1 MTNTDL
7 HTITTKTARGH
18 EIPDKTLIGL
28 RLGMFPATVT
38 VEVKLP
44 GQQRPR
50 TYLNLPIKDGVVT
63 LPFKLLFLSYA
74 REDQKAV
81 TDIGNRL
88 YQDGFLTW
96 LDRKDLRPGD
106 LWKTRI
112 KRGMDSA
119 DYVLIFL
126 SKASASKT
134 GYVQAEMKYAFEQYK
149 LRPDE
154 QRYIIPI
161 LLEDF
166 TPPDRFEDFT
176 WLRWWEDD
184 AYERLKSAFED

>member
-18 EIPDKTLIGL
+18 DLPDKFFLTL

-38 VEVKLP
+38 VDIKLP
-44 GQQRPR
+44 GQQKAK
-50 TYLNLPIKDGVVT
+50 TYLNLPIKEGVLN
-63 LPFKLLFLSYA
+63 LPVKLLFLSYA
-74 REDQKAV
+74 REDRKTV
-81 TDIGNRL
+81 EDIGNRL

-96 LDRKDLRPGD
+96 FDRKDLRPGD

-126 SKASASKT
+126 SKASATKT

-166 TPPDRFEDFT
+166 TPPDRFEDFD

>member
-1 MTNTDL
+1 MTDL
-7 HTITTKTARGH
+7 HTITSKTARGH
-18 EIPDKTLIGL
+18 EFPDKTLVVL
-28 RLGMFPATVT
+28 RLGLFPDTVT
-38 VEVKLP
+38 VDIKLP
-44 GQQRPR
+44 GQQKTR
-50 TYLNLPIKDGVVT
+50 TYLNLPIKEGSVT
-63 LPFKLLFLSYA
+63 LPVKLVFLSYA

-81 TDIGNRL
+81 EAIGKRL

-96 LDRKDLRPGD
+96 FDRKDIRPGD
-106 LWKTRI
+106 LWKDRI

-126 SKASASKT
+126 SKASATKT

-149 LRPDE
+149 LRPDG

-166 TPPDRFEDFT
+166 TPPDRFEDFD

-184 AYERLKSAFED
+184 AYERLKTAFED

>member
-1 MTNTDL
+1 MVTTEL

-18 EIPDKTLIGL
+18 DIPDKTFVVA
-28 RLGMFPATVT
+28 RAGMFPGRVT
-38 VEVKLP
+38 VDVKLP
-44 GQQRPR
+44 GQQKTK
-50 TYLNLPIKDGVVT
+50 TYLNLPIKDGSVF
-63 LPFKLLFLSYA
+63 LPVKLLFLSYA
-74 REDQKAV
+74 REDQRTV
-81 TDIGNRL
+81 TEISNRL

-119 DYVLIFL
+119 DYVLLFL
-126 SKASASKT
+126 SKTSATKT